1 MASGFS
7 ATTVTV
13 SADALFTCDE
23 KPASHTFAAP
33 STVVAI
39 ATSSTPESST
49 FSQSNTPAPSTAFS
63 AISVVCESI
72 VAMVMMEE
80 PDTASSS
87 APGILRTVVT
97 FFTAT
102 FF

>member
-1 MASGFS
+1 MTDA
-7 ATTVTV
+7 V
-13 SADALFTCDE
+13 SVEALFTCDE

-39 ATSSTPESST
+39 ATSSTPESMT
-49 FSQSNTPAPSTAFS
+49 FCQSETPAPLTALST
-63 AISVVCESI
+63 ISVVCEST

-80 PDTASSS
+80 PDTASIS
-87 APGILRTVVT
+87 APGTLRTVVT